1 MMRPSRKAFVIIALV
16 CACFLL
22 GGYAERAFAGANR
35 TGSSP
40 AGSELAPHSFAR
52 AYLVRGIL
60 GLIFSRGMNHLA
72 ERLGEAGVHADV
84 YDFPTCDELSDTAIR
99 EYGEAPA
106 PIVLIGHSMG
116 GRCVLLM
123 AKRLQ
128 QAKIPVSL
136 LVTVDPVHGSPSVP
150 ANVERYINIFLSDSF
165 LGGGDVMSERG
176 FHGHFASFDLASH
189 WDVSHITIDKLDA
202 LQDQLIAKCVQLAA
216 TPAKAEGEAIPLRY
230 VVPPDSP
237 VELWDSGIAVPA
249 HAGDT
254 LQTLAAA
261 HRVPVWS
268 ITQANPGLDGRPLMA
283 GERVTVP
290 RHLLAISAVSRQSRF
305 RHRER
310 PSGIGAPDC
319 CRVRSTEE
327 RKQ

>member
-1 MMRPSRKAFVIIALV
+1 MMRPSRKAFAISALV

-22 GGYAERAFAGANR
+22 GGYVGRADAGAGR
-35 TGSSP
+35 TGSP
-40 AGSELAPHSFAR
+40 AAGAEFAPHSFAR

-60 GLIFSRGMNHLA
+60 GLIFSRGMNRLA
-72 ERLGEAGVHADV
+72 EGLNEAGVHADV
-84 YDFPTCDELSDTAIR
+84 YDFPTCDETADTAIR

-116 GRCVLLM
+116 GRCVLM
-123 AKRLQ
+123 IARRLQ
-128 QAKIPVSL
+128 EAKIAVSL

-150 ANVERYINIFLSDSF
+150 ANVQRYINIFLSDSF
-165 LGGGDVMSERG
+165 LGGGDVGWDQG
-176 FHGHFASFDLASH
+176 FQGHFASFDLASH

-202 LQDQLIAKCVQLAA
+202 LHDQLIAKCVQLAT

-230 VVPPDSP
+230 VVPLDAP

-249 HAGDT
+249 RAGDT

-268 ITQANPGLDGRPLMA
+268 VAQANPGLDGRPLIA
-283 GERVTVP
+283 GERIVIP
-290 RHLLAISAVSRQSRF
+290 RHLLAVSALSRQSRS
-305 RHRER
+305 RH
-310 PSGIGAPDC
+310 
-319 CRVRSTEE
+319 
-327 RKQ
+327 